1 MIQQA
6 IKLKLDDKF
15 EPIFSDNNHGFRPNR
30 SAHTAL
36 KQSRQY
42 IQTGNTVVVDMDL
55 EKYFDTI
62 NHDKLMTAVK
72 KQVKDKRVL
81 KLINKYLKSGIMING
96 NKVKSKDGA
105 LRVGH

>member
-1 MIQQA
+1 
-6 IKLKLDDKF
+6 
-15 EPIFSDNNHGFRPNR
+15 
-30 SAHTAL
+30 
-36 KQSRQY
+36 
-42 IQTGNTVVVDMDL
+42 MDL

-96 NKVKSKDGA
+96 IKVKSEDGA
-105 LRVGH
+105 PQGGPLSPLLSNVMLDALGISLSDMLMITTYMLKL